1 MDPRTPDRERWR
13 PDAPFFLVGGPV
25 AFAIGLVVGVL
36 TSVGAGEFHLASVA
50 WSGVAGLFVFLV
62 VCGLLAVT
70 LHQIHRLQ
78 GFARVIALAVVF
90 FIGGAIA
97 WLAVHAILVVAG
109 LSQFPTGEQLLSNI
123 ALSGVLGILF
133 STGFYVYE
141 AMRQRIVETA
151 SRLKEAEFA
160 EKELELARE
169 IQSRLLPPTEL
180 SGTGYSIAARNL
192 PAHYV
197 AGDFFDVFS
206 LPDGSLGLVVADVAG
221 KGVGASLIMASV
233 KAVLPLMAA
242 ERTVDESLVALNEKL
257 CDELESRQFV
267 ALAYARYEPQS
278 GEIVLANAGLPD
290 PYLLRAGTAAEP
302 LAVDG
307 PRLPLGMRRDQVYQ
321 TRRARL
327 SVGQSLLMLTDGLPE
342 AATAEGE
349 PLGYERLS
357 TSLPGPGPEPS
368 QWLETLFADVQR
380 QTAVDLADDWTAL
393 LLQRSA

>member
-1 MDPRTPDRERWR
+1 MDPRTAEQERWR
-13 PDAPFFLVGGPV
+13 PDASFFLVGGPI
-25 AFAIGLVVGVL
+25 AFVIGLVVGVL
-36 TSVGAGEFHLASVA
+36 TSVGAGEFHLAALA
-50 WSGVAGLFVFLV
+50 WSGVAGLLVFLV
-62 VCGLLAVT
+62 VCGLMAAT
-70 LHQIHRLQ
+70 LHHIHRLPAL
-78 GFARVIALAVVF
+78 ARMVALAVVF

-97 WLAVHAILVVAG
+97 WLAVHATLAVAG
-109 LSQFPTGEQLLSNI
+109 LTRFPTGEQLLSNI
-123 ALSGVLGILF
+123 ALSGVLAILF

-197 AGDFFDVFS
+197 AGDFFDVFA

-242 ERTVDESLVALNEKL
+242 ERTVDESLVALNQKL

-267 ALAYARYEPQS
+267 ALAYARYEPQR
-278 GEIVLANAGLPD
+278 GDIVLANAGLPD
-290 PYLLRAGTAAEP
+290 PYLIRAGGATE
-302 LAVDG
+302 LLTVDG
-307 PRLPLGMRRDQVYQ
+307 PRLPLGMRRDQIYQ

-342 AATAEGE
+342 ATTAEGE
-349 PLGYERLS
+349 PLGYEGLS
-357 TSLPGPGPEPS
+357 TSLPGLGPEPA
-368 QWLETLFADVQR
+368 QWLEALFADVQR
-380 QTAVDLADDWTAL
+380 QTAVELTDDWTAL